1 MRITLEQAADILGRT
16 TEEVLYIAN
25 NEKRLPIEFEMDND
39 MIRNED
45 GTVSFVKG
53 NEEPQ
58 WHLQLEDVL
67 AFKKQMDEGLVGEV
81 EDILEGK

>member
-1 MRITLEQAADILGRT
+1 MRITLEQAAAILGRT

-25 NEKRLPIEFEMDND
+25 NEKRLCIEIEMDND
-39 MIRNED
+39 MVRNKD
-45 GTVSFVKG
+45 GTVSFVEG

>member
-1 MRITLEQAADILGRT
+1 MKISLKQAAEILNRT

-25 NEKRLPIEFEMDND
+25 NEKRLPIEIEMDND
-39 MIRNED
+39 MVRNED
-45 GTVSFVKG
+45 GTVSFVDG

-81 EDILEGK
+81 EEILEGK

>member
-1 MRITLEQAADILGRT
+1 MRITLEQASEILNRT
-16 TEEVLYIAN
+16 REEVLYIAN
-25 NEKRLPIEFEMDND
+25 NEKRLPIEIEMDND
-39 MIRNED
+39 MVRNED
-45 GTVSFVKG
+45 GTVSFVEG

-67 AFKKQMDEGLVGEV
+67 EFKKQMDEGLVGEV

>member
-1 MRITLEQAADILGRT
+1 MRITLEQAADILNRT
-16 TEEVLYIAN
+16 REEVLYIAN
-25 NEKRLPIEFEMDND
+25 NEKRLPIEIEMDND
-39 MIRNED
+39 MVRNED
-45 GTVSFVKG
+45 GTVSFIEG

-81 EDILEGK
+81 ERILEDK

>member
-1 MRITLEQAADILGRT
+1 MRITLEQASEILNRT
-16 TEEVLYIAN
+16 REEVLYIAN

-39 MIRNED
+39 MVRNED
-45 GTVSFVKG
+45 GIVSFVEG

-67 AFKKQMDEGLVGEV
+67 AFKKQMDEGLAGQV
-81 EDILEGK
+81 EKILEGK

>member
-1 MRITLEQAADILGRT
+1 MRITLDQAADILSRT
-16 TEEVLYIAN
+16 REEVLYIAN

-39 MIRNED
+39 MVRNED
-45 GTVSFVKG
+45 GTVSFVEG

-81 EDILEGK
+81 EEILEDK